1 MSQGYQ
7 RVDGNGVNQLDDA
20 LVTLVTEGAMRMLES
35 ALGGYMIVGLM
46 SDEDITRWKRPP
58 ILNLE
63 DRTAV
68 VAACKF
74 VDEAIPNAPW
84 IIDADWIALH
94 NIDLVV
100 HGDDYTDQELKFSH
114 NVPIEMGIFRS
125 IPYTP
130 GISTTQI
137 IMRCKEAEL
146 GSERPPS

>member
-1 MSQGYQ
+1 MT
-7 RVDGNGVNQLDDA
+7 GVQTCA
-20 LVTLVTEGAMRMLES
+20 LPIS
-35 ALGGYMIVGLM
+35 
-46 SDEDITRWKRPP
+46 P

-146 GSERPPS
+146 GSDRPPS

>member
-1 MSQGYQ
+1 M
-7 RVDGNGVNQLDDA
+7 RVYADMTADLFHAGHVEFLKKA
-20 LVTLVTEGAMRMLES
+20 R
-35 ALGGYMIVGLM
+35 ALGDYMIVGLM

-63 DRTAV
+63 DRIAV

-100 HGDDYTDQELKFSH
+100 DGDDYTDQELKFSH

-146 GSERPPS
+146 GAERPPS

>member
-7 RVDGNGVNQLDDA
+7 RVEGNGVNQLDDA
-20 LVTLVTEGAMRMLES
+20 LETLVTEGAMRMLES

>member
-20 LVTLVTEGAMRMLES
+20 LEALVTEGAMRMLES

-63 DRTAV
+63 DRIAV

>member
-20 LVTLVTEGAMRMLES
+20 LEALVTEGAMRMLES

>member
-20 LVTLVTEGAMRMLES
+20 LEALVTEGTMRILES

>member
-7 RVDGNGVNQLDDA
+7 RVGGNGVNQLDDA
-20 LVTLVTEGAMRMLES
+20 LEALVTEGAMRMLES

>member
-20 LVTLVTEGAMRMLES
+20 LEELVTEGAMRMLES

-63 DRTAV
+63 DRITV

-84 IIDADWIALH
+84 IIDANWIALH

>member
-20 LVTLVTEGAMRMLES
+20 LEALVTEGAMRMLES

-63 DRTAV
+63 DRIAV

-84 IIDADWIALH
+84 IIDADWIALR

>member
-1 MSQGYQ
+1 MM
-7 RVDGNGVNQLDDA
+7 RVYADMTADLFHAGHVEFLKKA
-20 LVTLVTEGAMRMLES
+20 R
-35 ALGGYMIVGLM
+35 ALGDYMIVGLM

-63 DRTAV
+63 DRIAV

-146 GSERPPS
+146 GSERPSS

>member
-1 MSQGYQ
+1 
-7 RVDGNGVNQLDDA
+7 
-20 LVTLVTEGAMRMLES
+20 
-35 ALGGYMIVGLM
+35 YMIVGLM